1 MRLDDYTRN
10 VIKHEADALFG
21 VGTQV
26 RLFGSRADDAA
37 RGGDIDLLIE
47 PAIAPSNT
55 VLAEC
60 HLAARLQLALGGR
73 RVDVIVKDDAIPV
86 PLIVRVAE
94 VDGVML

>member
-1 MRLDDYTRN
+1 MRLDESARKLITQEATAQFGAGTR
-10 VIKHEADALFG
+10 
-21 VGTQV
+21 V
-26 RLFGSRADDAA
+26 RLFGSRADDSA

-47 PAIAPSNT
+47 PAIAPANT

-73 RVDVIVKDDAIPV
+73 RVDVIVKDDALPV

-94 VDGVML
+94 VEGVML